1 MHDHIQL
8 SIDSGCLEFNIF
20 HLALFSDA
28 VVLDIQDGRIIK
40 HTCYQKHKS
49 VRCKYMYS
57 K

>member
-1 MHDHIQL
+1 MHHHISVDGL
-8 SIDSGCLEFNIF
+8 CLEINFLYLI
-20 HLALFSDA
+20 LFSDA

-49 VRCKYMYS
+49 VGCKYMYS